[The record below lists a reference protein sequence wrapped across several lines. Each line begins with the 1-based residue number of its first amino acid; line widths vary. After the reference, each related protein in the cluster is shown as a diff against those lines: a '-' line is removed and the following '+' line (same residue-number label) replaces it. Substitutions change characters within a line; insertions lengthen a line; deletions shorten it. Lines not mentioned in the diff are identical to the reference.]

1 MYAFKT
7 LTIKGVEGV
16 WERYLQAGHT
26 GGYSSPEGS
35 LSQEAVEEFA
45 KKMKTMAEMFLGLFC
60 TGFEGQNSQEILGPI

>member
-26 GGYSSPEGS
+26 GGYSSPEGQLEPGS
-35 LSQEAVEEFA
+35 RGGVCEEDEDDGRDVPRLVLHRF
-45 KKMKTMAEMFLGLFC
+45 
-60 TGFEGQNSQEILGPI
+60 